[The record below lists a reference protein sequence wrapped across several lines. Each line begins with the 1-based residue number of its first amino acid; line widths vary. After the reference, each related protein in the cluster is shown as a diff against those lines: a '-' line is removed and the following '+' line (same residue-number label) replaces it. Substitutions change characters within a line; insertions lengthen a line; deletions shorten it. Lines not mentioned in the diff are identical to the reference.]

1 MSVMEYF
8 TSPFY
13 VDTFGCWFLSSGVRI
28 GSMLF
33 LIRAWRKCFLRTCEH
48 QFRST
53 IKSYNNVDQK
63 LLPNT
68 KSPFLIRYQGEIE
81 NIAEQADLSKQ
92 LDVRLAMK
100 EMTKN
105 GPIMYS
111 IITDTQLGLEL
122 PSILNRTYILQ
133 GMFFMLLE
141 KSFLLLN
148 LYLLLNDRL

>member
-1 MSVMEYF
+1 
-8 TSPFY
+8 
-13 VDTFGCWFLSSGVRI
+13 
-28 GSMLF
+28 
-33 LIRAWRKCFLRTCEH
+33 
-48 QFRST
+48 
-53 IKSYNNVDQK
+53 
-63 LLPNT
+63 
-68 KSPFLIRYQGEIE
+68 
-81 NIAEQADLSKQ
+81 
-92 LDVRLAMK
+92 MK

>member
-1 MSVMEYF
+1 
-8 TSPFY
+8 
-13 VDTFGCWFLSSGVRI
+13 
-28 GSMLF
+28 
-33 LIRAWRKCFLRTCEH
+33 
-48 QFRST
+48 
-53 IKSYNNVDQK
+53 
-63 LLPNT
+63 
-68 KSPFLIRYQGEIE
+68 
-81 NIAEQADLSKQ
+81 
-92 LDVRLAMK
+92 MK

-111 IITDTQLGLEL
+111 IITDTQHPIMYSIITDTEL

>member
-1 MSVMEYF
+1 
-8 TSPFY
+8 
-13 VDTFGCWFLSSGVRI
+13 
-28 GSMLF
+28 
-33 LIRAWRKCFLRTCEH
+33 
-48 QFRST
+48 
-53 IKSYNNVDQK
+53 
-63 LLPNT
+63 
-68 KSPFLIRYQGEIE
+68 
-81 NIAEQADLSKQ
+81 
-92 LDVRLAMK
+92 MK

-111 IITDTQLGLEL
+111 IITDIQLGLEL